1 MSIATNND
9 NHNWKKINK
18 IFSTIGF
25 TTFILYRTFPSAQLG
40 ITSIIQ
46 FFRRTK
52 ICIELASK
60 WI

>member
-1 MSIATNND
+1 MEMSIATNND

-40 ITSIIQ
+40 ITSIIK

-52 ICIELASK
+52 ICI
-60 WI
+60 